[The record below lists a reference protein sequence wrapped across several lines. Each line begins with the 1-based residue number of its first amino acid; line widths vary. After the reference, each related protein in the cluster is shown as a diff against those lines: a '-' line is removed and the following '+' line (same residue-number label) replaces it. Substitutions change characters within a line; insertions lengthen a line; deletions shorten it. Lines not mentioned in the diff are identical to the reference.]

1 MWKSLFYEIILI
13 NMDKKYK
20 VAIIGCG
27 SMSSNHVYGYLTTG
41 KFNIVAISDPHVEAM
56 LEFDSI
62 FAHMK
67 NYSPKHFTD
76 PLEMFDYSDYDV
88 ISIGTWHKLHSKWTI
103 EAARHSPRVILCE
116 KPMADS
122 LKTAKEMIKSCEE
135 NNVNLIIGHQRRFLP
150 SFIEAKDLISN
161 GEIGKVELIKSDS
174 AMGLFN
180 WSTHHFD
187 MFRFLLNDVECDWV
201 MGSIER
207 SSNRFEREIKIEDKA
222 IGTFGFQNGTVAI
235 LLSDLT
241 TNFYQGCMIYGS
253 EGIIDLRT
261 EYLRLFN
268 GKTLGKW
275 ELRRIDG
282 TYESLLDSDLEIKEA
297 SVRQV
302 KEIYELLC
310 GKIKTH
316 RNHYING
323 YKALEMASAVYE
335 STRLHEMIKMP
346 LKTLDYPL
354 DLLVDSGHVVPKTN
368 EPYDI
373 RDFLLRDKKGV
384 RDFKLKRFD

>member
-1 MWKSLFYEIILI
+1 MGI
-13 NMDKKYK
+13 KYK

-27 SMSSNHVYGYLTTG
+27 SMSSNHVYGYLTTD

-62 FAHMK
+62 FGHME

-76 PLEMFDYSDYDV
+76 SLEMLNYSDYDV

-103 EAARHSPRVILCE
+103 EAARHHPRIILCE
-116 KPMADS
+116 KPMAES
-122 LKTAKEMIKSCEE
+122 LKSAKDMIKSCEE
-135 NNVNLIIGHQRRFLP
+135 HNVSLIIGHQRRFLP
-150 SFIEAKDLISN
+150 SFIEAKDLILS
-161 GEIGKVELIKSDS
+161 GEIGKVELIKADS

-187 MFRFLLNDVECDWV
+187 MFRFLLGDVDCDWV
-201 MGSIER
+201 MGAIER
-207 SSNRFEREIKIEDKA
+207 NSNRFEREIKIEDKA
-222 IGTFGFQNGTVAI
+222 VGTFGFENGTVAT

-241 TNFYQGCMIYGS
+241 PNFYQGCVLYGS

-268 GKTLGKW
+268 SKTLGKW
-275 ELRRIDG
+275 EIRRIDG
-282 TYESLLDSDLEIKEA
+282 TYESLRDPDFEIKEA

-302 KEIYELLC
+302 KEISDLLD
-310 GKIKTH
+310 GKIKVH
-316 RNHYING
+316 RNHYVNG

-335 STRLHEMIKMP
+335 STRLHQMIQMP

-354 DLLVDSGHVVPKTN
+354 DLLVDSGHVIPKTH
-368 EPYDI
+368 ESYDI
-373 RDFLLRDKKGV
+373 RDFLIRDKKGF
-384 RDFKLKRFD
+384 RNFQLKRFD

>member
-135 NNVNLIIGHQRRFLP
+135 NNVNL
-150 SFIEAKDLISN
+150 
-161 GEIGKVELIKSDS
+161 
-174 AMGLFN
+174 
-180 WSTHHFD
+180 
-187 MFRFLLNDVECDWV
+187 
-201 MGSIER
+201 
-207 SSNRFEREIKIEDKA
+207 
-222 IGTFGFQNGTVAI
+222 
-235 LLSDLT
+235 
-241 TNFYQGCMIYGS
+241 
-253 EGIIDLRT
+253 
-261 EYLRLFN
+261 
-268 GKTLGKW
+268 
-275 ELRRIDG
+275 
-282 TYESLLDSDLEIKEA
+282 
-297 SVRQV
+297 
-302 KEIYELLC
+302 
-310 GKIKTH
+310 
-316 RNHYING
+316 
-323 YKALEMASAVYE
+323 
-335 STRLHEMIKMP
+335 
-346 LKTLDYPL
+346 
-354 DLLVDSGHVVPKTN
+354 
-368 EPYDI
+368 
-373 RDFLLRDKKGV
+373 
-384 RDFKLKRFD
+384 